1 MEPGERMRCRRDR
14 GPYCQTVQVV
24 LEERKGSN
32 WDRVGTGE
40 SSILSERVVRVVVCD
55 FSESRDE
62 ILHIPERSRRPDF
75 GRSYRAKKR
84 ETSTA

>member
-55 FSESRDE
+55 FSDS
-62 ILHIPERSRRPDF
+62 PERSRRPDF